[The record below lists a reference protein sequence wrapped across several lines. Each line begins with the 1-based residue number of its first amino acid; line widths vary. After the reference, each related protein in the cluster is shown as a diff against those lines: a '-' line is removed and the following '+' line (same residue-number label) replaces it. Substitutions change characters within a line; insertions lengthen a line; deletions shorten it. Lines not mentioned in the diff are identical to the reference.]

1 MKSIL
6 TSTALATV
14 LVFGLAAAPGV
25 VRAQDS
31 QNQQC
36 TGENCPNKKMKA
48 PEQNQQMNEQNGG
61 QATPRKKK
69 MGTQQNGNETSA
81 QTEEGTQY
89 KKKKM
94 GTQQNGTET
103 NAQADEGTQMK
114 KKKRMGTQEN
124 GNVQTR
130 TSEETVT
137 RKKRRVGVQTENDV
151 NVGVNTGGSRM
162 WRFDPTHERRSHSRS
177 ATFRFYYEGWYYP
190 EPYWTHVRVG
200 YGYGISCGQGRAIVA
215 ERFNRV
221 RVIECRGPIYTYFGR
236 RAGDSFRIMVN
247 ARNGR
252 IVGRDLI

>member
-69 MGTQQNGNETSA
+69 MGTQQNG
-81 QTEEGTQY
+81 
-89 KKKKM
+89 
-94 GTQQNGTET
+94 TET

-114 KKKRMGTQEN
+114 KKRMGTQEN
-124 GNVQTR
+124 GSVQTR